1 MEPTTRIG
9 IILEGRVEAQKAA
22 FWLLIQ
28 ARKTGKNKVRIPRS
42 VSKWAMLMNV
52 SRPSL
57 HRELRKLEEA
67 GLISYDPPMIT
78 IIDADALQDVLSQ

>member
-1 MEPTTRIG
+1 
-9 IILEGRVEAQKAA
+9 
-22 FWLLIQ
+22 
-28 ARKTGKNKVRIPRS
+28 
-42 VSKWAMLMNV
+42 MLMNV

-67 GLISYDPPMIT
+67 GTIAYVPAMIT

>member
-1 MEPTTRIG
+1 
-9 IILEGRVEAQKAA
+9 
-22 FWLLIQ
+22 
-28 ARKTGKNKVRIPRS
+28 
-42 VSKWAMLMNV
+42 MLMNV

-67 GLISYDPPMIT
+67 GIITYAPPMIT